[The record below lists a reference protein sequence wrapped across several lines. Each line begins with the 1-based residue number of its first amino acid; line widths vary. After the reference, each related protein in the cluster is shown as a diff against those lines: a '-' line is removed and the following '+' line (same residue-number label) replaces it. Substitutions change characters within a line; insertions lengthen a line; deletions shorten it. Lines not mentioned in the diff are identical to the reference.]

1 MMLRLLPSPSRLRDA
16 FDLIAK
22 LAALVLEHL
31 ELHLAAVKVARLE
44 CD

>member
-1 MMLRLLPSPSRLRDA
+1 MMLAYGCA
-16 FDLIAK
+16 FVRPIAK

-31 ELHLAAVKVARLE
+31 ELRLAAVKVARLE